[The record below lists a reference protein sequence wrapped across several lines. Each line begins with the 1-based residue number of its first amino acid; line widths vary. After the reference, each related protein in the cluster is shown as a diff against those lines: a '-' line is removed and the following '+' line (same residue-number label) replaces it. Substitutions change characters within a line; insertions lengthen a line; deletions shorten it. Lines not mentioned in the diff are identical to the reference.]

1 MEQVLV
7 ASVIFT
13 ALILARS
20 AYRAGL
26 RIYGIAIG
34 ITGVVG
40 HSLLAFGYQLVSFP
54 FLVISCLLILF
65 STLAMRSH
73 KLGPFQ
79 PDEG

>member
-1 MEQVLV
+1 MEQLFV

-34 ITGVVG
+34 ITGVLG
-40 HSLLAFGYQLVSFP
+40 HALLAFGYQLVSLP
-54 FLVISCLLILF
+54 FLVISCLLILV
-65 STLAMRSH
+65 STLVMRSH
-73 KLGPFQ
+73 KLGPYQ
-79 PDEG
+79 HDGS